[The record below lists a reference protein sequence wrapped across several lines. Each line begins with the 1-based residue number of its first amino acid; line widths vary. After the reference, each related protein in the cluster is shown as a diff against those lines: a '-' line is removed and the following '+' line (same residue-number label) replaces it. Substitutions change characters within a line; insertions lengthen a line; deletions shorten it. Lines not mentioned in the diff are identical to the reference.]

1 MCMKKFSLS
10 LLVTAAISVG
20 MSQESEGYVNP
31 NSVRGVHSSD
41 IMYKK
46 SILRQ
51 LDLREKQNKSLFSR
65 NKEITRIIIDA
76 VKEGKL
82 KIYATDSLDKGR
94 SLTKEEFLENIKIPN
109 QEAEMTEEEKQFQQA
124 NAANA
129 ANDPFAS
136 TDQVAAT
143 GPAFFEPKDL
153 FLLQITED
161 FLFDKQRSRAYW
173 DIQAIQIIVPSELNQ
188 KVDLPAGTFKYK
200 DLVEVFKKDP
210 RALWFNPEN
219 DQEHR
224 NMADAFD
231 LRLFSSYLV
240 KVSNPDDAYLADIYN
255 TNEKEGLLASY
266 WKANEMMEYEHNLW
280 EF

>member
-1 MCMKKFSLS
+1 MNKFSLS
-10 LLVTAAISVG
+10 LIITAAISVG
-20 MSQESEGYVNP
+20 WSQTGESEGYVNP
-31 NSVRGVHSSD
+31 HSVRGIHNSD

-46 SILRQ
+46 SVLRQ
-51 LDLREKQNKSLFSR
+51 LDLREKQNKSLFAK
-65 NKEITRIIIDA
+65 NKEITRIIMDA

-82 KIYATDSLDKGR
+82 KVWATDSLDKGKA
-94 SLTKEEFLENIKIPN
+94 LTKEQFLENVKIPN
-109 QEAEMTEEEKQFQQA
+109 QEAEMTEEEKQFQEA

-136 TDQVAAT
+136 SNTEVVS
-143 GPAFFEPKDL
+143 GPAYFEPKDL
-153 FLLQITED
+153 FLIQMTED
-161 FLFDKQRSRAYW
+161 FIFDKQRSRAYW
-173 DIQAIQIIVPSELNQ
+173 DIQAIQVIVPAELNQ
-188 KVDLPAGTFKYK
+188 KVDLPAGTFAYK
-200 DLVEVFKKDP
+200 DLVTVFKNDP

-255 TNEKEGLLASY
+255 KDEKEGLLASY
-266 WKANEMMEYEHNLW
+266 WKSNEMMEYEHNLW

>member
-1 MCMKKFSLS
+1 MKNFSLS
-10 LLVTAAISVG
+10 LLITAAISVG

-31 NSVRGVHSSD
+31 NSVRGIHSSD

-46 SILRQ
+46 SVLRQ
-51 LDLREKQNKSLFSR
+51 LDLREKQNKSLFSK

-82 KIYATDSLDKGR
+82 KVYATDSLEKGR
-94 SLTKEEFLENIKIPN
+94 TLTKEEFLESIKIPN
-109 QEAEMTEEEKQFQQA
+109 QEAEKTPEELEFEKA
-124 NAANA
+124 NASQA
-129 ANDPFAS
+129 DPFADAS
-136 TDQVAAT
+136 APAGPT
-143 GPAFFEPKDL
+143 GPAYFEPKDL
-153 FLLQITED
+153 FLMQITED
-161 FLFDKQRSRAYW
+161 FIFDKQRSRAYW

-200 DLVEVFKKDP
+200 ELVDVFKKDA

>member
-1 MCMKKFSLS
+1 MKKFGLS
-10 LLVTAAISVG
+10 LLITAAVSVS
-20 MSQESEGYVNP
+20 MSQEAEGYVNP
-31 NSVRGVHSSD
+31 NSVRGIHSSD

-46 SILRQ
+46 SVLRQ
-51 LDLREKQNKSLFSR
+51 VDLREKQNKSLFSK

-82 KIYATDSLDKGR
+82 KVYATDSLDKGR
-94 SLTKEEFLENIKIPN
+94 SLTKEDFLENIKVPN
-109 QEAEMTEEEKQFQQA
+109 QEAEMTEEEKQFQ
-124 NAANA
+124 AANA
-129 ANDPFAS
+129 AADDPFAS
-136 TDQVAAT
+136 ANAVAPT
-143 GPAFFEPKDL
+143 GPAYFEPKDL
-153 FLLQITED
+153 FLLQINED

-173 DIQAIQIIVPSELNQ
+173 DIQSIQVIVPAELNQ

-200 DLVEVFKKDP
+200 DLVEVFNKDP

-224 NMADAFD
+224 NMAHAFD

-255 TNEKEGLLASY
+255 ETEKEGLLASY
-266 WKANEMMEYEHNLW
+266 WKANELMEYEHNLW

>member
-1 MCMKKFSLS
+1 MKKFSLS
-10 LLVTAAISVG
+10 LLVTAAISIG

-31 NSVRGVHSSD
+31 NSVRGIHSSD

-46 SILRQ
+46 SVLRQ

-82 KIYATDSLDKGR
+82 KVYATDSLDKGK
-94 SLTKEEFLENIKIPN
+94 SYTKEEFLDKIKVPN
-109 QEAEMTEEEKQFQQA
+109 QEAELTEEEKEFQKA
-124 NAANA
+124 NAADA
-129 ANDPFAS
+129 ANDPFA
-136 TDQVAAT
+136 TGNEQVAT

-153 FLLQITED
+153 FLIQITED
-161 FLFDKQRSRAYW
+161 FIFDKQRSRAYW
-173 DIQAIQIIVPSELNQ
+173 DIQSIQIIVPAELNQ

-200 DLVEVFKKDP
+200 DLAEVFKKDP

-266 WKANEMMEYEHNLW
+266 WKQNEMMEYEHNLW

>member
-109 QEAEMTEEEKQFQQA
+109 QEAEKTAEELEFEKA
-124 NAANA
+124 NASNA
-129 ANDPFAS
+129 ASDPFA
-136 TDQVAAT
+136 TGTTEAPT

>member
-1 MCMKKFSLS
+1 MKKFSLS
-10 LLVTAAISVG
+10 LLVTAAISIG

-31 NSVRGVHSSD
+31 NSVRGIHSSD

-46 SILRQ
+46 SVLRQ

-82 KIYATDSLDKGR
+82 KVYATDSLDKGR
-94 SLTKEEFLENIKIPN
+94 SLTKEEFLDKIKVPN
-109 QEAEMTEEEKQFQQA
+109 QEAEKTAEELEFERA
-124 NAANA
+124 NAADA

-136 TDQVAAT
+136 GNQTVAS

-153 FLLQITED
+153 FLIQITED

-173 DIQAIQIIVPSELNQ
+173 DIQSIQIIVPAELNQ

-200 DLVEVFKKDP
+200 DLAEVFKKDP

-255 TNEKEGLLASY
+255 TTEKEGLLASY
-266 WKANEMMEYEHNLW
+266 WKQNEMMEYEHNLW

>member
-1 MCMKKFSLS
+1 MKKFSLS

-46 SILRQ
+46 SVLRQ

-129 ANDPFAS
+129 ASDPFA
-136 TDQVAAT
+136 TGTPEVAA